1 MFLSKK
7 KHKFQVC
14 LNSYTLYNDTYK
26 DEASFG
32 IILLSFV
39 YFYDDV
45 PDDGHAAET

>member
-1 MFLSKK
+1 M
-7 KHKFQVC
+7 
-14 LNSYTLYNDTYK
+14 

-45 PDDGHAAET
+45 PDDGHVAET